1 MKNNKYN
8 YLNVIQQNT
17 GQRWEDVSEYARNW
31 LKENEIRIKTV
42 TVQDGN
48 YNPHFIYMNRIAN
61 CSKPKFRIL
70 QRNKDKVKNC
80 ILITFNTETVDRE
93 YLCYLIQSKLK
104 LFSFCS
110 HGSCHSFINHDIV
123 ARIISGAT
131 GNNGID
137 RKEVLY

>member
-1 MKNNKYN
+1 MTQITEKQFRTYS
-8 YLNVIQQNT
+8 
-17 GQRWEDVSEYARNW
+17 DYARQW
-31 LKENEIRIKTV
+31 LINNEIRIKTV
-42 TVQDGN
+42 TIEDGN

-61 CSKPKFRIL
+61 CGKPKFRIL

-110 HGSCHSFINHDIV
+110 HGSCQSFINHDIV
-123 ARIISGAT
+123 SRIISGVV

-137 RKEVLY
+137 RKELLY